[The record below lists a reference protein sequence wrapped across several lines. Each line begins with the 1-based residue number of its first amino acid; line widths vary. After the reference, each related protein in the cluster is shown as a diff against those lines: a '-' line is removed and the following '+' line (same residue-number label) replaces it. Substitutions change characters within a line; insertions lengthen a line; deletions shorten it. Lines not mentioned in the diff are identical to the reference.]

1 MFEWY
6 EVAALIIALASLA
19 LAKRSYDLRAL
30 NHAKTLAV
38 RLESEKKDLESR
50 LAQFELRLHH
60 LDAPNTGRVHKLS
73 NLVEQI
79 NNDSKKLWA
88 VSYSARTLAS
98 RPQFRR

>member
-30 NHAKTLAV
+30 NHARDLAV
-38 RLESEKKDLESR
+38 KLESEKKELESR
-50 LAQFELRLHH
+50 MMQFELRLYH

-73 NLVEQI
+73 SLVEQI
-79 NNDSKKLWA
+79 NADSKKHFAL
-88 VSYSARTLAS
+88 
-98 RPQFRR
+98 RPVYKR